1 MHPNCQLVVLFFFI
15 VWVCMDRLTG
25 QSVQGDLVI
34 LDKETVANYQIR
46 IIGDDNL
53 IFYGDGLEFNR
64 TEIPPGAVQQIE
76 RRYRSKLA
84 ALRDSIERQELAAA
98 QQWSRIEQIR
108 RETRAAVLQ
117 AEKLQADFSR
127 IDFQQSSALYQDA
140 YQAFQNGDFDR
151 AIRLLDDVRL
161 EAQDRKYAD
170 NRKLKARLHAVNF
183 EFERAAENFER
194 AIRIFESIPNYRDYA
209 DFLLDQNQNH
219 QLEELYAKALVL
231 AQSNLDSVRLLNDLS
246 YAYSLSGQPSRSIQH
261 CVLALSTNKYL
272 HQSMADEPDPFSEE
286 WHELYT
292 EYWRSMMDGIFIL
305 IKDYQ
310 LEAAREYLE
319 GAMDELDALFAYYPE
334 SIPAAEDSLRAQR
347 TLRLIKVEMIQ
358 IQTAYALFYSRTD
371 NPEAGQQ
378 LLLELEQE
386 VLTMPGVEGAKR
398 SEWEAVFH
406 SRKGAL
412 FESSN
417 ELDSALI
424 RYQLALN
431 SYRGLATRNPE
442 RFVPEAVAIYESMAT
457 VFLYAGLYD
466 PAQEQYRQGL
476 AFLDTFHNE
485 GSFPLIQSRASLLLN
500 YGICLNIAG
509 KPGEADQH
517 FQEAI
522 ELYTGLEALLPES
535 QKLEI
540 MAALSMQAS
549 SLRKQQQ
556 YDRSREYSYRA
567 LQLAGKFLEDNPSE
581 LINYQMMLSG
591 LHGGLGALYVQT
603 NEPDSAIFH
612 LKTGVG
618 YFERLPLELRSFMP
632 SRLQAEIARGSILLG
647 GLLYERAR
655 STTEKKEAEQ
665 YFENAME
672 IADQENNWAIRE
684 EILSFLHQ
692 IQAALKE

>member
-1 MHPNCQLVVLFFFI
+1 
-15 VWVCMDRLTG
+15 MDQLTG

-34 LDKETVANYQIR
+34 LNKETAANYQIR

-76 RRYRSKLA
+76 RRYRAKLA
-84 ALRDSIERQELAAA
+84 TLRDSIERQKLAAA

-140 YQAFQNGDFDR
+140 YRAFQNGDFDR
-151 AIRLLDDVRL
+151 AILLLDDARL

-194 AIRIFESIPNYRDYA
+194 AIRIYESIPNYRDYA
-209 DFLLDQNQNH
+209 DFLLDQNQSH
-219 QLEELYAKALVL
+219 QLAELYTKALVL
-231 AQSNLDSVRLLNDLS
+231 AQSNLDSVRVLNDLS
-246 YAYSLSGQPSRSIQH
+246 YAFSLSGQPSRSIQL
-261 CVLALSTNKYL
+261 CALALSTNKYI
-272 HQSMADEPDPFSEE
+272 HQSTADGLDPFSEE

-292 EYWRSMMDGIFIL
+292 EYWRSMMDGIVIL

-310 LEAAREYLE
+310 LETAREYLE
-319 GAMDELDALFAYYPE
+319 GAMDELEALFAYYPK
-334 SIPAAEDSLRAQR
+334 SILTAEDSLKAQR
-347 TLRLIKVEMIQ
+347 VLRLIKVEMTQ

-371 NPEAGQQ
+371 TPEAGQS

-386 VLTMPGVEGAKR
+386 VLTMPGVEDAKR
-398 SEWEAVFH
+398 KDWEAMFH

-412 FESSN
+412 FESN
-417 ELDSALI
+417 DQPDSALV

-431 SYRGLATRNPE
+431 SYRDLATKNPE
-442 RFVPEAVAIYESMAT
+442 RFVPEALAMYESMAT

-466 PAQEQYRQGL
+466 PAQEQYRDGL
-476 AFLDTFHNE
+476 AFLDTFKNE
-485 GSFPLIQSRASLLLN
+485 GSFPLTQSRASLLLN
-500 YGICLNIAG
+500 YGIYLNIAG
-509 KPGEADQH
+509 KPKEADRH
-517 FQEAI
+517 LREAI
-522 ELYTGLEALLPES
+522 ELYTSLEELLPES
-535 QKLEI
+535 QKLEV
-540 MAALSMQAS
+540 MAAISMQAN

-556 YDRSREYSYRA
+556 FDRSREYSYRA
-567 LQLAGKFLEDNPSE
+567 LRLAEKFLEDNPSE
-581 LINYQMMLSG
+581 LINYHMTLSG

-603 NEPDSAIFH
+603 HEPDSAILH
-612 LKTGVG
+612 LKTGIG
-618 YFERLPLELRSFMP
+618 YFEKLPLELRSFMP
-632 SRLQAEIARGSILLG
+632 ARLQAEIARGAILLG
-647 GLLYERAR
+647 GLLYEQAP
-655 STTEKKEAEQ
+655 STAEKKEAEQ
-665 YFENAME
+665 YFEKAME
-672 IADQENNWAIRE
+672 IADQESNRSVRE

-692 IQAALKE
+692 IKAALKK